1 MKNKSN
7 KHWIVPAII
16 LVGLLVIIGYQVNQR
31 QTVNPDDLSSE
42 QQNAI
47 WDSYVEAGKAY
58 YLADEYEKAIAE
70 YEKALEIRGDMV
82 VYTSLYTLYKTLE
95 DYEAAESN
103 LVLAL
108 EANPVISQ
116 NWVELANLERYFLG
130 NDEVKIR
137 AIFEEGLQATTGI
150 VKPHVDVRTNYA
162 SYLEDIGDF
171 AGAIEQTEFALQLEK
186 DPARRQVMEDLVAEW
201 QAKL

>member
-1 MKNKSN
+1 MKIKSN
-7 KHWIVPAII
+7 KHWIVPTII
-16 LVGLLVIIGYQVNQR
+16 LVVLLVVIGYQVNQR
-31 QTVNPDDLSSE
+31 QTVNPEDLSSE
-42 QQNAI
+42 QRNAL
-47 WDSYVEAGKAY
+47 WDTYVEAGKAY

-70 YEKALEIRGDMV
+70 YEKALEVRGDTV

-95 DYEAAESN
+95 NYEEARSN
-103 LVLAL
+103 LTAAL

-116 NWVELANLERYFLG
+116 NWVELANLERYYLG
-130 NDEVKIR
+130 NDEAKIR
-137 AIFEEGLQATTGI
+137 ATFEEGLKATTGV

-171 AGAIEQTEFALQLEK
+171 AGAIEQTEFALQLES
-186 DPARRQVMEDLVAEW
+186 DPARRQVMENLVAEW